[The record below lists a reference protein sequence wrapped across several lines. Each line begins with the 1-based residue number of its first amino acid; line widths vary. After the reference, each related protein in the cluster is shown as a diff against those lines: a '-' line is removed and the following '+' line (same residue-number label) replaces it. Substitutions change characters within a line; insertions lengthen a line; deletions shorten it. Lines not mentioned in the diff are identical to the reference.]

1 MLLHMS
7 LSSEVTAGAMAAVL
21 TLEICS
27 YSMLHFSFGI
37 HIDAFPFIGVK
48 SNMISSLYKGSVNF
62 VRVESKGQFENRGT
76 IVVLNRYAAALCFLD
91 VLEMV
96 VR

>member
-1 MLLHMS
+1 MS

-21 TLEICS
+21 TLVICL
-27 YSMLHFSFGI
+27 YSMLHVSIGI
-37 HIDAFPFIGVK
+37 YIDAFAFVGIK
-48 SNMISSLYKGSVNF
+48 SNMISSLYKVVNF
-62 VRVESKGQFENRGT
+62 VRVKAKGQLENRGT